1 MKSSAA
7 AAASQAQRRK
17 ARAEA
22 SAWVVQL
29 HGVER
34 SAALEAAFRTWL
46 AADPEHRREFE
57 RVNQV
62 WLEVPE
68 VPLGGITRLA
78 HWNRPRTI
86 SRWAAAAVVLLAF
99 GIGAF
104 GVYRA
109 WFAGVYTTGVGE
121 ERTIRLQDG
130 TRLTLNSDS
139 KVVVGFAKAQRHVTL
154 ARGEAYFEVVHN
166 RHRPFIVT
174 VGDHDITDVGT
185 VFMVRYGNGNAAIT
199 LLEGKVTVSNA
210 IITEAATAR
219 AGAAAA
225 MSQRGETQVIANG
238 PGSRS
243 SIHAADPAGSA
254 GSGAIR
260 QIGSGDSLGATRVK
274 GAQLVTLV
282 PGERLLLPA
291 DSPARLDEPN
301 IDVVTAWR
309 RGEVVLERTRLD
321 EAIAEMN
328 AYEIHKLVIT
338 SPGVARLR
346 ISGIYHVG
354 DGAGFAA
361 TVAELYHLR
370 LIRAHGEILISALPR
385 PDVTSQPRP

>member
-1 MKSSAA
+1 MKSSVSAGGA
-7 AAASQAQRRK
+7 HARRRK

-29 HGVER
+29 HGSAR
-34 SAALEAAFRTWL
+34 SAALEAAFRAWL

-62 WLEVPE
+62 WLDVPE

-78 HWNRPRTI
+78 HWNRPRVI
-86 SRWAAAAVVLLAF
+86 SRWAIAAMALFAL
-99 GIGAF
+99 GIGAI
-104 GVYRA
+104 GVYQA
-109 WFAGVYTTGVGE
+109 WFAGVYITGVGE
-121 ERTIRLQDG
+121 QRTIRLQDG
-130 TRLTLNSDS
+130 TRLTLNSNS
-139 KVVVGFAKAQRHVTL
+139 KVVVRFAKAQRHVTL

-166 RHRPFIVT
+166 QQRPFIVT
-174 VGDHDITDVGT
+174 VGDHDISDVGT

-210 IITEAATAR
+210 IITEAAAAR
-219 AGAAAA
+219 AEAPAA
-225 MSQRGETQVIANG
+225 MSQRGETQMIANG

-243 SIHAADPAGSA
+243 SIRAPDPAGSA

-260 QIGSGDSLGATRVK
+260 QIGSGDSLGATKVR

-291 DSPARLDEPN
+291 GEPARLDEPN

-321 EAIAEMN
+321 DAIAEMN
-328 AYEIHKLVIT
+328 AYEIYKLVIT
-338 SPGVARLR
+338 SPEVGGLR

-361 TVAELYHLR
+361 TVADLYHLR
-370 LIRAHGEILISALPR
+370 VIRAHGEILISAPAL
-385 PDVTSQPRP
+385 PDVTPQPRP

>member
-1 MKSSAA
+1 MKSSVSAGGA
-7 AAASQAQRRK
+7 HAQRRK

-29 HGVER
+29 HGSAR
-34 SAALEAAFRTWL
+34 SAALEAAFRAWL

-62 WLEVPE
+62 WLDVPE

-78 HWNRPRTI
+78 RWNRPRVI
-86 SRWAAAAVVLLAF
+86 SRWAIAAVVLFAL
-99 GIGAF
+99 GIGAI
-104 GVYRA
+104 GVYQA

-121 ERTIRLQDG
+121 QRTLRLQDG
-130 TRLTLNSDS
+130 TRLTLNSNS
-139 KVVVGFAKAQRHVTL
+139 KVVVRFAKAQRHVTL

-166 RHRPFIVT
+166 QQRPFIVT
-174 VGDHDITDVGT
+174 VGDHDIRDVGT

-199 LLEGKVTVSNA
+199 LLEGEVTVSNA

-219 AGAAAA
+219 AGAAAP

-243 SIHAADPAGSA
+243 SIRAADPAGSA

-260 QIGSGDSLGATRVK
+260 QIGSGDSLGATRVG

-291 DSPARLDEPN
+291 GAPASLDEPN
-301 IDVVTAWR
+301 INVVTAWR

-321 EAIAEMN
+321 DAIAEMN
-328 AYEIHKLVIT
+328 AYEIYKLVIT
-338 SPGVARLR
+338 SPEVGGLR

-361 TVAELYHLR
+361 TVADLYHLR
-370 LIRAHGEILISALPR
+370 VIRAHGEILISALPL
-385 PDVTSQPRP
+385 PDVASQPRP

>member
-1 MKSSAA
+1 MKSSVSAEGA
-7 AAASQAQRRK
+7 HAHRRK

-29 HGVER
+29 HGSAR
-34 SAALEAAFRTWL
+34 SAALEAAFRAWL

-62 WLEVPE
+62 WLDVPE

-78 HWNRPRTI
+78 HWNRPRVI
-86 SRWAAAAVVLLAF
+86 SRWAIAAVVLFVL
-99 GIGAF
+99 GIGAI
-104 GVYRA
+104 GVYQA
-109 WFAGVYTTGVGE
+109 WFAGVYITGVGE
-121 ERTIRLQDG
+121 QRTLRLQDG
-130 TRLTLNSDS
+130 TRLTLNSNS
-139 KVVVGFAKAQRHVTL
+139 KVVVRFAKARRHVTL

-166 RHRPFIVT
+166 QQRPFIVT
-174 VGDHDITDVGT
+174 VGDHDIRDVGT

-199 LLEGKVTVSNA
+199 LLEGEVTVSNA

-225 MSQRGETQVIANG
+225 MRGETQVIANG

-243 SIHAADPAGSA
+243 SIRAADPAGSA

-260 QIGSGDSLGATRVK
+260 QIGSGDSLGATRVG

-291 DSPARLDEPN
+291 GEPARLDEPN

-321 EAIAEMN
+321 DAIAEMN
-328 AYEIHKLVIT
+328 AYEIYKLVIT
-338 SPGVARLR
+338 SPEVGGLR

-361 TVAELYHLR
+361 TVADLYHLR
-370 LIRAHGEILISALPR
+370 VIRAHGEILISAPPL

>member
-1 MKSSAA
+1 MKSSVSAEGA
-7 AAASQAQRRK
+7 HAHRRK

-29 HGVER
+29 HGSAR
-34 SAALEAAFRTWL
+34 SAALEAAFRAWL

-62 WLEVPE
+62 WLDVPE

-78 HWNRPRTI
+78 HWNRPRVI
-86 SRWAAAAVVLLAF
+86 SRWAIAAVVLFVL
-99 GIGAF
+99 GIGAI
-104 GVYRA
+104 GVYQA
-109 WFAGVYTTGVGE
+109 WFAGVYITGVGE
-121 ERTIRLQDG
+121 QRTLRLQDG
-130 TRLTLNSDS
+130 TRLTLNSNS
-139 KVVVGFAKAQRHVTL
+139 KVVVRFAKARRHVTL

-166 RHRPFIVT
+166 QQRPFIVT
-174 VGDHDITDVGT
+174 VGDHDIRDVGT

-199 LLEGKVTVSNA
+199 LLEGEVTVSNA

-238 PGSRS
+238 PGSLS
-243 SIHAADPAGSA
+243 SIRAADPAGSA
-254 GSGAIR
+254 VSGAIR
-260 QIGSGDSLGATRVK
+260 QIGSGDSLGATRVG

-291 DSPARLDEPN
+291 GEPARLDEPN

-321 EAIAEMN
+321 DAIAEMN
-328 AYEIHKLVIT
+328 AYEIYKLVIT
-338 SPGVARLR
+338 SPEVGGLR

-361 TVAELYHLR
+361 TVADLYHLR
-370 LIRAHGEILISALPR
+370 VIRAHGEILISAPPL

>member
-7 AAASQAQRRK
+7 AAASQARRRK

-29 HGVER
+29 HGAER
-34 SAALEAAFRTWL
+34 SAPLEAAFRAWL
-46 AADPEHRREFE
+46 ASDPEHRREFE

-78 HWNRPRTI
+78 HWNRPRAT
-86 SRWAAAAVVLLAF
+86 SRWATAAAVLLAF

-104 GVYRA
+104 GVYQA

-121 ERTIRLQDG
+121 QRTIRLQDG

-139 KVVVGFAKAQRHVTL
+139 KVVVRFAKAQRHVTL

-166 RHRPFIVT
+166 QHRPFIVT

-219 AGAAAA
+219 VGAAAA

-238 PGSRS
+238 PASRS
-243 SIHAADPAGSA
+243 SIHAADSAGSA

-260 QIGSGDSLGATRVK
+260 QIGSGDSLGATRVR

-291 DSPARLDEPN
+291 GAPARLDEPN

-370 LIRAHGEILISALPR
+370 VIRAHGEILISALPR
-385 PDVTSQPRP
+385 PDVTSQSRP

>member
-29 HGVER
+29 HGAER
-34 SAALEAAFRTWL
+34 SAALEAAFRAWL

-78 HWNRPRTI
+78 HWNRPRMI
-86 SRWAAAAVVLLAF
+86 SRWAIAAAVLLAF
-99 GIGAF
+99 GVGAF
-104 GVYRA
+104 GVYGA

-121 ERTIRLQDG
+121 QRTVRLQDG
-130 TRLTLNSDS
+130 TRLTLNSNS
-139 KVVVGFAKAQRHVTL
+139 KVVVRFAKAQRHVTL

-166 RHRPFIVT
+166 QQRPFIVS
-174 VGDHDITDVGT
+174 VGDHDVTDVGT
-185 VFMVRYGNGNAAIT
+185 VFMVRYDHGNAAIT
-199 LLEGKVTVSNA
+199 LLEGKVTVSHA
-210 IITEAATAR
+210 VIAEARTAKE
-219 AGAAAA
+219 GAAAGLA
-225 MSQRGETQVIANG
+225 QSSETRVTAKGPRTRPSTLAANSS
-238 PGSRS
+238 GST
-243 SIHAADPAGSA
+243 
-254 GSGAIR
+254 GSGAVG
-260 QIGSGDSLGATRVK
+260 QIGSSEGPGAAHGE
-274 GAQLVTLV
+274 GAQVVTLV
-282 PGERLLLPA
+282 PGERLMLPA
-291 DSPARLDEPN
+291 HAPARLDEPN

-328 AYEIHKLVIT
+328 SYEIRKLVIT

-361 TVAELYHLR
+361 TIAKLYHLHVA
-370 LIRAHGEILISALPR
+370 RAHNEILISASAR
-385 PDVTSQPRP
+385 PGLAPQPRP

>member
-1 MKSSAA
+1 MKTSAA
-7 AAASQAQRRK
+7 AAASLAQRRK

-29 HGVER
+29 HGAER
-34 SAALEAAFRTWL
+34 SAALEAAFRAWL

-78 HWNRPRTI
+78 HWNRPRAI
-86 SRWAAAAVVLLAF
+86 SRWAAAAAVLLAF

-121 ERTIRLQDG
+121 QRTIRLQDG

-139 KVVVGFAKAQRHVTL
+139 KVVVRFAQAQRHVTL
-154 ARGEAYFEVVHN
+154 ARGEAYFEVVHD
-166 RHRPFIVT
+166 RRRPFVVT

-199 LLEGKVTVSNA
+199 LLDGKVTVSNA
-210 IITEAATAR
+210 IIAEAATGR
-219 AGAAAA
+219 AGSAAAT
-225 MSQRGETQVIANG
+225 SHRGETQGIANG
-238 PGSRS
+238 SGSRS
-243 SIHAADPAGSA
+243 SIHAAGPAGST
-254 GSGAIR
+254 GSGAFR
-260 QIGSGDSLGATRVK
+260 QIDSGDSLGATRVK

-291 DSPARLDEPN
+291 DAPATLDEPN

-338 SPGVARLR
+338 SPGVGRLR

-370 LIRAHGEILISALPR
+370 VLRAHGEILISAPRR
-385 PDVTSQPRP
+385 PDLTSQPRP

>member
-1 MKSSAA
+1 MNSSAA

-29 HGVER
+29 HGAER
-34 SAALEAAFRTWL
+34 SATLEAAFRAWL
-46 AADPEHRREFE
+46 AADPEHRHEFE

-78 HWNRPRTI
+78 HWNLPRVM
-86 SRWAAAAVVLLAF
+86 SRWSIAAVVLLAL
-99 GIGAF
+99 GIGAI
-104 GVYRA
+104 GVYQA

-121 ERTIRLQDG
+121 QRTIRLQDG

-139 KVVVGFAKAQRHVTL
+139 KIVVRFAKAQRHVTL
-154 ARGEAYFEVVHN
+154 ARGEAYFEVVHD

-199 LLEGKVTVSNA
+199 LLAGKVTVSNA
-210 IITEAATAR
+210 IIT
-219 AGAAAA
+219 GAAAA

-243 SIHAADPAGSA
+243 SIHVTDPAGSA
-254 GSGAIR
+254 GSRAIR
-260 QIGSGDSLGATRVK
+260 QIGSGDSLGATRIK

-291 DSPARLDEPN
+291 DAPARLDEPN

-361 TVAELYHLR
+361 TVADLYHLR
-370 LIRAHGEILISALPR
+370 VIRAHGEILISALPR
-385 PDVTSQPRP
+385 PDVKSQPRP